1 MKSLSLAVLPVAA
14 LAAYTSKEYADYAV
28 HARVMG
34 LKESQW
40 ARDRSQGKHVSRKWN
55 SRDKKNG
62 GWRDRNDPVR
72 CRNAFAVVE
81 PGNANQTFR
90 CSGMDLYDFKSH
102 ADLGSYVGEGS
113 SSWGWISADGRE
125 FAAIGQADGTAF
137 VEITKSGKI
146 SYLGRLPQ
154 QSVFSIWREIRIMD
168 DLCII
173 GSEARDHGVQVFDMK
188 KLLTLSPT
196 RPANFSTATDIT
208 GLFTQLPIGR
218 THNIVVNWDLDY
230 AVAVGAQPRNST
242 CRSGLIFIDLTDPSI
257 PTSPGCAGQDG
268 YVHDAQCVKY
278 KGPDT
283 RYTGK
288 DICIGYNEDTVT
300 VYDATYKSSIN
311 STQVIGRLE
320 YPGASYTHQGSF
332 IDHEWM
338 QYLLLDDELD
348 EVDGVITDGVPV
360 TYIVDM
366 SDLTNPKLT
375 GTFKATDS
383 KGIDH
388 NQYVYDGLSYQ
399 SNYGNGLWVHDVSS
413 IVDDPTGAS
422 VEVAGFFDIYPEDDA
437 VGGIVE
443 FVGTWSH
450 YGPYPS
456 GYVIVNTIERGA
468 FIVKLSKF
476 GKKGSGKNKG
486 RGRGSY

>member
-1 MKSLSLAVLPVAA
+1 
-14 LAAYTSKEYADYAV
+14 
-28 HARVMG
+28 
-34 LKESQW
+34 
-40 ARDRSQGKHVSRKWN
+40 
-55 SRDKKNG
+55 
-62 GWRDRNDPVR
+62 
-72 CRNAFAVVE
+72 
-81 PGNANQTFR
+81 
-90 CSGMDLYDFKSH
+90 MDLYDFKSH
-102 ADLGSYVGEGS
+102 ADLGSFAGEGS
-113 SSWGWISADGRE
+113 SSWGWVSADGRE

-137 VEITKSGKI
+137 VEIMKNGKI

-154 QSVFSIWREIRIMD
+154 QSVFSIWREIRILD

-173 GSEARDHGVQVFDMK
+173 GSEARDHGVQ
-188 KLLTLSPT
+188 
-196 RPANFSTATDIT
+196 
-208 GLFTQLPIGR
+208 LPIGR
-218 THNIVVNWDLDY
+218 THNVVVNWDLDY

-242 CRSGLIFIDLTDPSI
+242 CRSGLIFIDLTDPSH

-288 DICIGYNEDTVT
+288 DICVGYNEDTVT
-300 VYDATYKSSIN
+300 VYDATYKSGVN
-311 STQVIGRLE
+311 STQVIGRLA
-320 YPGASYTHQGSF
+320 YPGASYTHRGSF
-332 IDHEWM
+332 IDQEWM

-348 EVDGVITDGVPV
+348 EVDGVITDGIPV

-375 GTFKATDS
+375 GTFKATDF
-383 KGIDH
+383 KGTDH

-399 SNYGNGLWVHDVSS
+399 SNYGNGLWVHDVSP
-413 IVDDPTGAS
+413 IPDDPTGAS

-468 FIVKLSKF
+468 FVVKLSSF
-476 GKKGSGKNKG
+476 GKKGSGKNRG